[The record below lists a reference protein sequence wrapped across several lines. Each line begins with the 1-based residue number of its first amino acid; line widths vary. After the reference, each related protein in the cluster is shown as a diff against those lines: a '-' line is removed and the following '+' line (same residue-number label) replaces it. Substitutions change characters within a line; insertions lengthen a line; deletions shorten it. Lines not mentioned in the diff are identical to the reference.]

1 MTGSDSTMRLGTMNV
16 RSLGGRLGGVLD
28 FAQLQ
33 NLHVLCLQETRVNNH
48 SWNAVTRAVKARGW
62 QLFPGPQG
70 RNSKNV
76 VEGGTLVLT
85 KWPAEALALPVD
97 MVSVERSMAVKLYRP
112 QKAVDSH
119 QCLLTCFRSHS
130 CQPCAGCAVRV
141 CCCLW

>member
-1 MTGSDSTMRLGTMNV
+1 MYGPWEAG
-16 RSLGGRLGGVLD
+16 LGGVLD

-85 KWPAEALALPVD
+85 KWPAEALAP
-97 MVSVERSMAVKLYRP
+97 
-112 QKAVDSH
+112 
-119 QCLLTCFRSHS
+119 S
-130 CQPCAGCAVRV
+130 CRHGV
-141 CCCLW
+141 CGKIHGRQTL

>member
-1 MTGSDSTMRLGTMNV
+1 MYGPWEAA
-16 RSLGGRLGGVLD
+16 LGGVLD

-85 KWPAEALALPVD
+85 KWPAEPWPFL
-97 MVSVERSMAVKLYRP
+97 S
-112 QKAVDSH
+112 
-119 QCLLTCFRSHS
+119 TW
-130 CQPCAGCAVRV
+130 
-141 CCCLW
+141 CLWKDPWPSNSIDLSKGR